1 MKKQKQKKIVIPCK
15 KYRKHEAFVQVPSNL
30 LRVNI
35 TPVLAFKLYVLLLDY
50 AWDKSF
56 CFPSQARLAYDLGIT
71 ERSVR
76 RLLYRLQDLGYI
88 SIERTDT
95 HNIYHLADI
104 SFRCRCKECEKR
116 RTGLSG
122 VPQTKASG
130 RRRTEES
137 LEEDSVKNTNF
148 NNTLG
153 EKRTKTDS
161 KKLDPEKIDLSRFD
175 EEAIAYAEELDNL
188 EDINYYQSL
197 IRKRDNGEL
206 NDSDLQ
212 TALWKTKDMLRTDKV
227 DGTNFWKKPG
237 ALFVKNLNTV
247 LEKRQK
253 AKIKELTKEI
263 SDQKVLRNTYHNEE
277 QKVNQRRNTQL
288 NLIKQISNND

>member
-1 MKKQKQKKIVIPCK
+1 M
-15 KYRKHEAFVQVPSNL
+15 PSNL

-50 AWDKSF
+50 ARDKTF
-56 CFPSQARLAYDLGIT
+56 CFPSQTRLAYDLGIT
-71 ERSVR
+71 ERTVR
-76 RLLYRLQDLGYI
+76 RLLYRLQALGYL

-104 SFRCRCKECEKR
+104 SFRCRCGKCEKK
-116 RTGLSG
+116 RTSVSGTHQAELSG
-122 VPQTKASG
+122 RG
-130 RRRTEES
+130 RTEES
-137 LEEDSVKNTNF
+137 LEEDSVKNTNS

-153 EKRTKTDS
+153 EKTTTDGN
-161 KKLDPEKIDLSRFD
+161 KLDTEKIDLSKYD
-175 EEAIAYAEELDNL
+175 DEAIEYGKELDNL

-206 NDSDLQ
+206 QDTDLQ
-212 TALWKTKDMLRTDKV
+212 TALWKTKDMIRADKV

-237 ALFVKNLNTV
+237 ALFVKNLNKI

-253 AKIKELTKEI
+253 GNVKKLTKEI
-263 SDQKVLRNTYHNEE
+263 SDKKVFENTYQDEA

-288 NLIKQISNND
+288 NLIRKIAKNDYKILQSPNS

>member
-1 MKKQKQKKIVIPCK
+1 MKKRNQKKIVIPCK

-56 CFPSQARLAYDLGIT
+56 CFPSQTRLAYDLGIT

-76 RLLYRLQDLGYI
+76 RLLYRLQDLGYL

-104 SFRCRCKECEKR
+104 SFRCRCGKCEKK

-122 VPQTKASG
+122 IPQTDLSDRG
-130 RRRTEES
+130 RTEES
-137 LEEDSVKNTNF
+137 LEEDSIKNTHS

-153 EKRTKTDS
+153 EKTKTDS
-161 KKLDPEKIDLSRFD
+161 KKLDPEKVDLSKYD
-175 EEAIAYAEELDNL
+175 DEAIAYAEELNNL
-188 EDINYYQSL
+188 EDLNYYQSL
-197 IRKRDNGEL
+197 IRRRDNGEL
-206 NDSDLQ
+206 QDSDLQ
-212 TALWKTKDMLRTDKV
+212 IALWKTKNILRTDKV

-237 ALFVKNLNTV
+237 ALFVKNLNKI
-247 LEKRQK
+247 LEKNQK
-253 AKIKELTKEI
+253 EKLKKLTKKI
-263 SDQKVLRNTYHNEE
+263 SDKKVFGNTYQDET
-277 QKVNQRRNTQL
+277 QKVNQRRNAQL
-288 NLIKQISNND
+288 NLIRKIAEND